1 MYISNFLCIFMFF
14 IPLIIGNI
22 SNILY
27 GISSNSSNNESINN
41 DNDEFTQDFM
51 NSLLKTF
58 KDDIPTNTGTNTKS
72 NNESN
77 LDKYSNM
84 LDMTKLGNLTDVIN
98 GSNKIAIMF
107 TTIQKL
113 INNIM
118 NLIYKFI
125 SILVIYI
132 YNTLSVII
140 TLSSIWNGTV
150 QDITL
155 SQRNYDK
162 NYKRDGFTTY
172 NSSKCEKKNI
182 KIYKDSYNC
191 CFHPDTKIKMN
202 DGKYKKIKDIKI
214 NDIMENNIHVI
225 ATLEIV
231 GNKENSL
238 NEDNIY
244 YKIFSNKLN
253 DYIYVTGT
261 HWLYDKNN
269 DKAIQVKDIDYKEKT
284 DIRSDKMYCLVT
296 SNNFI
301 RIGEYLFYD
310 WEK

>member
-14 IPLIIGNI
+14 IPLIIGYI
-22 SNILY
+22 SNVLY
-27 GISSNSSNNESINN
+27 GIHTDTYKINNSIEDSNYDENINKIINLIKDIPSSTSTSKSEDN
-41 DNDEFTQDFM
+41 DND
-51 NSLLKTF
+51 
-58 KDDIPTNTGTNTKS
+58 
-72 NNESN
+72 
-77 LDKYSNM
+77 KYIKM
-84 LDMTKLGNLTDVIN
+84 FDMTKLGNLSDVIN

-140 TLSSIWNGTV
+140 TLTSIWNGTI

-155 SQRNYDK
+155 SKRNYDE

-172 NSSKCEKKNI
+172 NDSKCEKENV

-214 NDIMENNIHVI
+214 NDIMENNIYVI
-225 ATLEIV
+225 ATLEII
-231 GNKENSL
+231 GNIKDSL
-238 NEDNIY
+238 NEENIY
-244 YKIFSNKLN
+244 YKLFSNKLN

-261 HWLYDKNN
+261 HWLYDKKNN
-269 DKAIQVKDIDYKEKT
+269 KAIQVKDIDDNEKT